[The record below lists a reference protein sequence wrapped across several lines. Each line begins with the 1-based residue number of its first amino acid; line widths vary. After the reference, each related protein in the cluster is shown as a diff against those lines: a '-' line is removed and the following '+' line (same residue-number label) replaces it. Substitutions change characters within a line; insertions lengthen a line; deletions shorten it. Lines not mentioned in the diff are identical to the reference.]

1 MSALLQPDLGPARSV
16 FAHDVLAGLRQ
27 RHKSLSPKYFY
38 DERGSALFD
47 LICGL
52 DEYYPTRTETAL
64 LQRFAG
70 DIATKVGP
78 QPDIVEFGAG
88 SLAKI
93 RLLLPALQAPRRF
106 LPLDISADY
115 LQRQAAALRADFPGL
130 IVQPLAGDFSGPMT
144 LPPLAEGAARRVG
157 FFPGSSLG
165 NFNPAEA
172 LAFLQ
177 QCATLLAGGG
187 LLIGIDLVK
196 SPERLHRAYN
206 DAAGVTAAFNKNVL
220 LRANHELD
228 ADFDLDAFD
237 HYAYYHPGLQRIE
250 MHLLS
255 RKAQRVQVC
264 GEAVDFAQGESIH
277 TENSY
282 KFTVPGFQA
291 LALQAGLLPAAVWCD
306 EDALF
311 SLHWLVAPAHP
322 V

>member
-1 MSALLQPDLGPARSV
+1 MSALLQPDPGPVRSV
-16 FAHDVLAGLRQ
+16 FAHDLLAGLRQ
-27 RHKSLSPKYFY
+27 RQKNLSPKYFY

-47 LICGL
+47 LICDL

-64 LQRFAG
+64 LQRHAD
-70 DIATKVGP
+70 DIASKVGP
-78 QPDIVEFGAG
+78 HADIVEFGAG

-115 LQRQAAALRADFPGL
+115 LQRQAALLRADFPGL
-130 IVQPLAGDFSGPMT
+130 IVQPLAGDFSGPMA
-144 LPPLAEGAARRVG
+144 LPLLAEGAVRRVG

-172 LAFLQ
+172 LAFLR

-206 DAAGVTAAFNKNVL
+206 DAAGVTAAFNKNLL

-237 HYAYYHPGLQRIE
+237 HYAYYQPGLQRIE

-255 RKAQRVQVC
+255 RKAQRVSIC

-306 EDALF
+306 EEALF
-311 SLHWLVAPAHP
+311 SLHWLVAPPDP

>member
-1 MSALLQPDLGPARSV
+1 MSALLQPDLHPARSV
-16 FAHDVLAGLRQ
+16 FAHDLLAGLRQ
-27 RHKSLSPKYFY
+27 RQKSLSPKYFY

-47 LICGL
+47 LICDL

-64 LQRFAG
+64 LRRHAG
-70 DIATKVGP
+70 DIAAKVGP
-78 QPDIVEFGAG
+78 QADIVEFGAG

-115 LQRQAAALRADFPGL
+115 LQRQAALLRADFPGL
-130 IVQPLAGDFSGPMT
+130 VVQPLAGDFSGPMT

-172 LAFLQ
+172 LAFLR

-196 SPERLHRAYN
+196 APERLHRAYN
-206 DAAGVTAAFNKNVL
+206 DAAGVTAAFNKNLL
-220 LRANHELD
+220 LRANHELE

-255 RKAQRVQVC
+255 RKAQRVHVC
-264 GEAVDFAQGESIH
+264 GEPVDFAQGESIH

-311 SLHWLVAPAHP
+311 SLHWLVAPTEP

>member
-1 MSALLQPDLGPARSV
+1 MSALLQPDLHPARSV
-16 FAHDVLAGLRQ
+16 FAHDLLAGLRQ
-27 RHKSLSPKYFY
+27 RQKSLSPKYFY

-47 LICGL
+47 LICDL

-64 LQRFAG
+64 LRRHAG
-70 DIATKVGP
+70 DIAAKVGP
-78 QPDIVEFGAG
+78 HADIVEFGAG

-115 LQRQAAALRADFPGL
+115 LQRQAALLRADFPGL

-172 LAFLQ
+172 LAFLR

-196 SPERLHRAYN
+196 APERLHRAYN
-206 DAAGVTAAFNKNVL
+206 DAAGVTAAFNKNLL
-220 LRANHELD
+220 LRANHELE

-255 RKAQRVQVC
+255 RKAQRVHVC
-264 GEAVDFAQGESIH
+264 GEPVDFAQGESIH

-311 SLHWLVAPAHP
+311 SLHWLVAPTEP

>member
-1 MSALLQPDLGPARSV
+1 MSALLQPDLGQARSV
-16 FAHDVLAGLRQ
+16 FAHDLLAGLRQ
-27 RHKSLSPKYFY
+27 RQKSLSPKYFY

-47 LICGL
+47 RICEL
-52 DEYYPTRTETAL
+52 DEYYPTRTEMAL
-64 LQRFAG
+64 LRRHAH
-70 DIATKVGP
+70 DIAAKIGP
-78 QPDIVEFGAG
+78 GADIVEFGAG
-88 SLAKI
+88 SLHKI
-93 RLLLPALQAPRRF
+93 RLLLPALQSPTRF
-106 LPLDISADY
+106 VPLDISSEH
-115 LQRQAAALRADFPGL
+115 LHRQATLLRAEFPGL
-130 IVQPLAGDFSGPMT
+130 AVQPVAADFTRPMS
-144 LPPLAEGAARRVG
+144 LPPPVAAASRRVG

-172 LAFLQ
+172 LTFLR

-220 LRANHELD
+220 VRANHELD

-255 RKAQRVQVC
+255 RKAQRVNVC
-264 GEAVDFAQGESIH
+264 GETVDFAQGESIH

-306 EDALF
+306 DEALF
-311 SLHWLVAPAHP
+311 SLHWLVAPADRA
-322 V
+322 

>member
-1 MSALLQPDLGPARSV
+1 MSALLQPDLVPARSV
-16 FAHDVLAGLRQ
+16 FAQDLLAGLRQ
-27 RHKSLSPKYFY
+27 RQKSLSPKYFY

-47 LICGL
+47 LICDL
-52 DEYYPTRTETAL
+52 DEYYPTRTEMAL
-64 LQRFAG
+64 LQRHAA
-70 DIATKVGP
+70 DIADKIGP
-78 QPDIVEFGAG
+78 HADLVEFGAG
-88 SLAKI
+88 SLHKI
-93 RLLLPALQAPRRF
+93 RQLLPALQAPTRF
-106 LPLDISADY
+106 LPLDISVEH
-115 LQRQAAALRADFPGL
+115 LHRQAAMLRTDFPGL
-130 IVQPLAGDFSGPMT
+130 AVQPLAGDFSGPMS
-144 LPPLAEGAARRVG
+144 LPPLAQDAARRVG

-172 LAFLQ
+172 LAFLR
-177 QCATLLAGGG
+177 QCASLLAGGG

-206 DAAGVTAAFNKNVL
+206 DTAGVTAAFNKNVL

-255 RKAQRVQVC
+255 RQAQRVHVC
-264 GEAVDFAQGESIH
+264 GEAIDFAQGESIH

-306 EDALF
+306 EDQLF
-311 SLHWLVAPAHP
+311 SVHWLVAPAQP